1 MNKKE
6 FYADLGLDASNLKHL
21 AFGPK
26 YPHKISFLEHKKQMD
41 ELSIRKCSL
50 KPLKFHHYDFL
61 PTYQSLLL
69 INPSALMTKNFRS
82 DDNGTWWG
90 RCRTIRID

>member
-26 YPHKISFLEHKKQMD
+26 YPHEISFREHKKQM
-41 ELSIRKCSL
+41 EQLSVIKCSL
-50 KPLKFHHYDFL
+50 KSLKFHHYDFL
-61 PTYQSLLL
+61 STYQILLL
-69 INPSALMTKNFRS
+69 TNPSALMTKKFKV
-82 DDNGTWWG
+82 DDKGTWWG
-90 RCRTIRID
+90 RCRTITLD